1 MLSEYFPRLV
11 PGDLYSQANAEHVCN
26 FRHVPLFDHVRC
38 IEGLQ
43 FQGAVVGF
51 KVLSPT
57 AACLFSDRCF
67 YFLSMRVPRVP
78 IRHRVAPRIAGNHTP
93 GRLVVWV
100 FQEAQ

>member
-43 FQGAVVGF
+43 FLGAVVGF
-51 KVLSPT
+51 KVLSP
-57 AACLFSDRCF
+57 AATCLFSDRRF
-67 YFLSMRVPRVP
+67 YFFSMRVPRVL
-78 IRHRVAPRIAGNHTP
+78 IRHRVAPGITRDHTP
-93 GRLVVWV
+93 GRLVMWA
-100 FQEAQ
+100 F